1 MAFTHKIT
9 RTFVRG
15 GDTLSKT
22 ESIVVD
28 KEINFNTQ
36 VANAV
41 TDGLHALAID
51 VSQMKTAYLYST
63 KNVTLETN
71 DGTTPGATV
80 SLVAGIPRLWSS
92 TSGETNPFGS
102 TDVTA
107 LYITNA
113 SGAAADIEVRI
124 GIDPTV

>member
-1 MAFTHKIT
+1 MSFVHKVT
-9 RTFVRG
+9 RSFARG
-15 GDTLSKT
+15 GDTLSVVQ
-22 ESIVVD
+22 SITVEQEVNLD
-28 KEINFNTQ
+28 MQ

-41 TDGLHALAID
+41 TDGLHALTLD
-51 VSQMKTAYLYST
+51 VSQMKTMYLYSDRA
-63 KNVTLETN
+63 VTLETN

-80 SLVAGIPRLWSS
+80 SLAAGIPRLWSS

-107 LYITNA
+107 LYVTNA
-113 SGAAADIEVRI
+113 SGAAANIKIRI